1 MGILMEKNTLG
12 YLLKYA
18 QYTLRQNLDEALRMV
33 GLTTPQ
39 FSAMRE
45 LALEPNLSNAE
56 LARACFVTPQTMIK
70 ILQGLQK
77 AGLITR
83 QPHLNNKHILDT
95 ALTPA
100 GLQKLEAATTLVD
113 SIEDRMRMGVTIEEQ
128 ELLRK
133 VFARFIMNLA
143 KSPDSKKH

>member
-1 MGILMEKNTLG
+1 MEKYTLG
-12 YLLKYA
+12 YLLKCA
-18 QYTLRQNLDEALRMV
+18 QYTLRQNLDDGLRKI

-56 LARACFVTPQTMIK
+56 LARACFISPQTMIK

-83 QPHLNNKHILDT
+83 QPHLNNRRILDT

-100 GLQKLEAATTLVD
+100 GLQKLEAAATLVKGV
-113 SIEDRMRMGVTIEEQ
+113 EDRLELGMTSEEQ
-128 ELLRK
+128 EMLKKLFERIIRN
-133 VFARFIMNLA
+133 FA
-143 KSPDSKKH
+143 KS

>member
-1 MGILMEKNTLG
+1 MKKYTLG
-12 YLLKYA
+12 YLLKCV
-18 QYTLRQNLDEALRMV
+18 QYTLRQELDDGLRTI

-83 QPHLNNKHILDT
+83 QPHLNNRRILDT

-100 GLQKLEAATTLVD
+100 GWQKLQAAANLVHGV
-113 SIEDRMRMGVTIEEQ
+113 EDRLELGMTSEEQ
-128 ELLRK
+128 EVLKNIFKRIIRN
-133 VFARFIMNLA
+133 FG
-143 KSPDSKKH
+143 KS

>member
-1 MGILMEKNTLG
+1 MGILMEKYTLG
-12 YLLKYA
+12 YLLKNV
-18 QYTLRQNLDEALRMV
+18 QYTLRQNLDEVLRMV

-83 QPHLNNKHILDT
+83 QPHLNNRRILDT
-95 ALTPA
+95 ALTQA

-113 SIEDRMRMGVTIEEQ
+113 SIEDRMRKGMTSEEQ
-128 ELLRK
+128 ELLLK
-133 VFARFIMNLA
+133 VFARFIRNLA
-143 KSPDSKKH
+143 K